1 MALPQ
6 KRGESN
12 QREKRNWNV
21 FTDSKEMEFIADF
34 HIHSPYSRA
43 VSKEMTI
50 KKIAQ
55 YARYKGIK
63 LVGTSDFT
71 HPEWLARLKEELKE
85 TGRGVLKLEGE
96 DVHFILTTEVNN
108 LAVKDGKLRRIHN
121 IIFTPSFGDA
131 ERINQFLSKYGNLS
145 SDGRPTLSLSSRDML
160 EGILNISPDSFIVP
174 SHIWTPWFSLF
185 GSVSGYDAIEECF
198 EDLTDEVF
206 ALETGL
212 SSDPKMNWRLSSL
225 DRFSL
230 ISCSD
235 AHSPQKLGREANVF
249 FGEISFSEI
258 KEILKKK
265 DKSRF
270 LYTIE
275 FFPEEGKYHYDGHRN
290 CGVNLSP
297 KEAILNNDLCPVCG
311 KRLTIGVLHR
321 VELLA
326 DREEGFIPENAIPY
340 KNLIPL
346 DEIIA
351 DALKLA
357 KDSLAVKNKYLEMVK
372 TFGPEFDILLK
383 VPTEDLKK
391 RPGFEKIGEG
401 IEKMRKGEV
410 KLIPGYDGVFGKISL
425 FSEETPQGESQMSLF

>member
-1 MALPQ
+1 M
-6 KRGESN
+6 K
-12 QREKRNWNV
+12 
-21 FTDSKEMEFIADF
+21 FIADF
-34 HIHSPYSRA
+34 HIHSPFSRA

-55 YARYKGIK
+55 SAKFKGIK

-71 HPEWLARLKEELKE
+71 HPEWFEILKEEL
-85 TGRGVLKLEGE
+85 VEGGE
-96 DVHFILTTEVNN
+96 GIYQTPTEKDVYFILTTEVNN
-108 LAVKDGKLRRIHN
+108 MSVKDGKLRRIHN
-121 IIFTPSFGDA
+121 LIFTPTFGDA
-131 ERINQFLSKYGNLS
+131 QKISSFLAKYGNLV

-160 EGILNISPDSFIVP
+160 EGILDIAPDSFVVP

-198 EDLTDEVF
+198 EDLTKEIF

-249 FGEISFSEI
+249 AGNISFSEI
-258 KEILKKK
+258 KDILKKK
-265 DKSRF
+265 DKARF

-275 FFPEEGKYHYDGHRN
+275 FFPEEGKYHYDGHRH

-297 KEAILNNDLCPVCG
+297 KEAMLNNDICPVCG
-311 KRLTIGVLHR
+311 RKLTIGVLHR

-326 DREEGFIPENAIPY
+326 DREDGFVPENAIPY

-351 DALKLA
+351 DTLKVA
-357 KDSLAVKNKYLEMVK
+357 KDSIAVKNKYSEMIK
-372 TFGPEFDILLK
+372 TFGREFDILIDFP
-383 VPTEDLKK
+383 VEEIK
-391 RPGFEKIGEG
+391 RKSGFEKIGEG
-401 IEKMRKGEV
+401 IERMRQGKV
-410 KLIPGYDGVFGKISL
+410 KLIPGYDGVFGKISISNEEEKEEEKPQMTL
-425 FSEETPQGESQMSLF
+425 F